1 MSEDFKVE
9 MPYKTVIVANGTFP
23 SCSRALDFLRHAGHI
38 ICCDGAVSKLTAAG
52 FSPSVVVGDLDSLN
66 PDERQ
71 RWSDRL
77 HPDYSTEYNDLQ
89 KALKYAIAQRMDNI
103 VLLGCAGGR
112 EDHFIAN
119 ISIMATYSQWLDLVM
134 VTDYGIFNALR
145 QTTTLPSVLGQQVS
159 VFAKDEQLSLTF
171 HGLKYP
177 VNNRCFH
184 HLWEGSLNEAT
195 GNTFTIEMH
204 GKGVVVVYRSLELRV

>member
-1 MSEDFKVE
+1 MTEAFKME
-9 MPYKTVIVANGTFP
+9 MPYKTVIVANGAFP
-23 SCSRALDFLRHAGHI
+23 SGSQALDFLRHAGHI
-38 ICCDGAVSKLTAAG
+38 ICCDGAVGKLTAVG
-52 FSPSVVVGDLDSLN
+52 FTPSVVVGDLDSLS

-89 KALKYAIAQRMDNI
+89 KALKYAIAQQMDNI

-119 ISIMATYSQWLDLVM
+119 LSIMATYDDRLNLLM
-134 VTDYGIFNALR
+134 VTDNGLFRSIR
-145 QTTTLPSVLGQQVS
+145 RTTTLPAVPGQQVS
-159 VFAKDEQLSLTF
+159 VFTKDETLPLTF

-177 VNNRCFH
+177 VSHRCFR

-195 GNTFTIEMH
+195 ENAFTIEMH
-204 GKGVVVVYRSLELRV
+204 GEGVIVVYQTWI

>member
-1 MSEDFKVE
+1 MTEAFKME
-9 MPYKTVIVANGTFP
+9 MPYKTVIVANGVFP
-23 SCSRALDFLRHAGHI
+23 SCSRALEFLRHAGHI
-38 ICCDGAVSKLTAAG
+38 ICCDGAVGKLTAAG
-52 FSPSVVVGDLDSLN
+52 FTPSVVVGDLDSLS

-89 KALKYAIAQRMDNI
+89 KALKYAIAQQMDNI

-119 ISIMATYSQWLDLVM
+119 LSIMATYGDRLNLLM
-134 VTDYGIFNALR
+134 VTDNGLFRSIR
-145 QTTTLPSVLGQQVS
+145 QTTTLPAVPGQQVS
-159 VFAKDEQLSLTF
+159 VFAKDETLPLTF

-177 VNNRCFH
+177 VSHRCFR

-195 GNTFTIEMH
+195 KNAFTIEMH
-204 GKGVVVVYRSLELRV
+204 GEGVVVVYQTWI